1 MTLQIFILLAGLLL
15 ILFGANWLVDG
26 SSSIAKRFG
35 ISEFVIG
42 LTIVGIGTSTPEMV
56 VSFLSS
62 LQGKADMAIGNI
74 VGSNIFNTM
83 MILGVTALITPL
95 VITKSNLKKDIPLNI
110 IVTII
115 LIVLG
120 MNFTLFGKG
129 QDQLSRIDGAILL
142 AIFIWYLWSSF
153 KSDTPDEDE
162 GEGIKEYSILMSVV
176 LIIGGLAALIF
187 GGRLFVNSATELA
200 KMFGVSDKF
209 IAITV
214 MAAGTSMPE
223 LATCIVAALKGR
235 GQLALGNI
243 HLNIGTP
250 LTSEEIA
257 EAALCDKND
266 RYQLI
271 RHAVDRRVIDGYRL
285 WKNNY
290 IAYDLLN
297 QSYKYSHM
305 YEPADVEQFIAY
317 MQKQLD
323 TVEPEIN
330 REDLRRIFL
339 DIYANPVVT
348 KELLEKEKVTGS
360 ILL

>member
-1 MTLQIFILLAGLLL
+1 MVLQIFILLAGLLM

-83 MILGVTALITPL
+83 MILGVTALIAPL
-95 VITKSNLKKDIPLNI
+95 AITKSNLKKDIPLNI
-110 IVTII
+110 IVTLLLII
-115 LIVLG
+115 LG

-129 QDQLSRIDGAILL
+129 EDQLSRLDGVILL
-142 AIFIWYLWSSF
+142 GVFAWYIWSSF
-153 KSDTPDEDE
+153 RSDNADPEED
-162 GEGIKEYSILMSVV
+162 GDGIKEYKTGISILLIVAGLAG
-176 LIIGGLAALIF
+176 LII

-223 LATCIVAALKGR
+223 LATCVVAALKGR
-235 GQLALGNI
+235 GQLALGNV
-243 HLNIGTP
+243 LGSNISNILLILGG
-250 LTSEEIA
+250 
-257 EAALCDKND
+257 AALINPLSFSGMTYVD
-266 RYQLI
+266 LG
-271 RHAVDRRVIDGYRL
+271 AVLLSVLFILGS
-285 WKNNY
+285 
-290 IAYDLLN
+290 AYLF
-297 QSYKYSHM
+297 KK
-305 YEPADVEQFIAY
+305 
-317 MQKQLD
+317 KQLD
-323 TVEPEIN
+323 RFEG
-330 REDLRRIFL
+330 
-339 DIYANPVVT
+339 A
-348 KELLEKEKVTGS
+348 
-360 ILL
+360 ILLLMEAAYMWYLIANL

>member
-1 MTLQIFILLAGLLL
+1 MVLQIFILLAGLLL

-62 LQGKADMAIGNI
+62 FQGKADMAIGNI

-83 MILGVTALITPL
+83 MILGVTALISPL
-95 VITKSNLKKDIPLNI
+95 AITKSNLKKDIPLNI
-110 IVTII
+110 IVTVL

-142 AIFIWYLWSSF
+142 AVFAWYIWTSF
-153 KSDTPDEDE
+153 RSDAGDSGED
-162 GEGIKEYSILMSVV
+162 GESIKAYKTGISVLLIV
-176 LIIGGLAALIF
+176 AGLAGLII

-223 LATCIVAALKGR
+223 LATCVVAALKGR
-235 GQLALGNI
+235 GQLALGNV
-243 HLNIGTP
+243 LGSNISNILLILGGAALINPLSFTGMTP
-250 LTSEEIA
+250 VDLGAVLISALFILTS
-257 EAALCDKND
+257 
-266 RYQLI
+266 
-271 RHAVDRRVIDGYRL
+271 
-285 WKNNY
+285 
-290 IAYDLLN
+290 AYLF
-297 QSYKYSHM
+297 K
-305 YEPADVEQFIAY
+305 
-317 MQKQLD
+317 KRQLD
-323 TVEPEIN
+323 RFEG
-330 REDLRRIFL
+330 
-339 DIYANPVVT
+339 A
-348 KELLEKEKVTGS
+348 
-360 ILL
+360 ILLLMEVGYMWYLIANL